1 MRLII
6 SLAIVALAA
15 AAPASAQNEAVAPA
29 TGGEVNAVDSNLVA
43 PAPADPAT
51 TPVTDPAPLPA
62 DTDLAAAETDIAADN
77 DGDDH
82 DRGFPWGL
90 VGLVGLVG
98 LLGRRRSD

>member
-1 MRLII
+1 MRLTL

-15 AAPASAQNEAVAPA
+15 AAPAAAQNETTDPAVAGA
-29 TGGEVNAVDSNLVA
+29 VNAVDSNAVA
-43 PAPADPAT
+43 PVPADPGTSPA
-51 TPVTDPAPLPA
+51 VDPAPLPTDA
-62 DTDLAAAETDIAADN
+62 DVAAAETDIAAVD

>member
-1 MRLII
+1 M
-6 SLAIVALAA
+6 V
-15 AAPASAQNEAVAPA
+15 
-29 TGGEVNAVDSNLVA
+29 
-43 PAPADPAT
+43 
-51 TPVTDPAPLPA
+51 DPAPLPA
-62 DTDLAAAETDIAADN
+62 DTGLAAAETDVAGGD